1 MKRFLWLLL
10 LALPLSGQ
18 VLYEEHFTGG
28 QTQLDWHAFFGL
40 DDTMAVIQD
49 NSTPEGDGWVG
60 QVTGFAAMAY
70 AGSPTLTDY
79 SVEAWVYTVV
89 DPTTNLG
96 PYNGLTIRARPLT
109 FEYYYFAAEFDQDQR
124 LRLYYAMIPD
134 SGMPVLRNLRVWTAS
149 EIPGGVPTQSSWHK
163 LKIKA
168 VGDSLWAYFDDQ
180 LLPGCPI
187 VDTDPTALTSGYFG
201 VYAYQFSGA
210 AETRVDG
217 LVVRQEPYA
226 VAEDPSPGP
235 QPLRLWARPTA
246 FSRATVLQG
255 RVQPGEAIPLLE
267 IYDATGR
274 RVQVLRPH
282 RQSAG
287 TFGVEWRPIG
297 LPAGVYRVHMAGAPP
312 LTLLKLPER

>member
-1 MKRFLWLLL
+1 MKRLAWVLLFS
-10 LALPLSGQ
+10 LPLFGQ

-28 QTQLDWHAFFGL
+28 QPQLEWHAFFGL

-49 NSTPEGDGWVG
+49 NTTPEGDGWVG
-60 QVTGFAAMAY
+60 SVAGFAALAY

-89 DPTTNLG
+89 DPSTNLG
-96 PYNGLTIRARPLT
+96 PYNGLAIRARPLT

-134 SGMPVLRNLRVWTAS
+134 SGMPVLRNLRVWGAS
-149 EIPGGVPTQSSWHK
+149 EIPGGVPTQSGWHK

-168 VGDSLWAYFDDQ
+168 VGDSLWAYYDDQ

-201 VYAYQFSGA
+201 VYAYQFSGE

-217 LVVRQEPYA
+217 IVVREEPYA
-226 VAEDPSPGP
+226 VAENASRIAGYRLQAVPTLFRGTTRILAQGP
-235 QPLRLWARPTA
+235 WTA
-246 FSRATVLQG
+246 APV
-255 RVQPGEAIPLLE
+255 LE
-267 IYDATGR
+267 IYDASGR
-274 RVQVLRPH
+274 RIQVLRTH
-282 RQSAG
+282 RRGEG
-287 TFGVEWRPIG
+287 TFEARWNGTTA
-297 LPAGVYRVHMAGAPP
+297 PAGVYWIRVPGAG
-312 LTLLKLPER
+312 TLRVLKLAE